1 MIYCNPKP
9 TIMSTNRATP
19 VQADLEDVKECHE
32 TSDVGTG
39 DRCPAGSYCPEASPA
54 AIKCAAGSSL
64 V

>member
-1 MIYCNPKP
+1 
-9 TIMSTNRATP
+9 MSTNRATP

-54 AIKCAAGSSL
+54 ALKCAAGSF
-64 V
+64 VR